1 MSVFWEML
9 SYPFLV
15 RAFVVGILV
24 SLCASLL
31 GSCLVLKRYAMI
43 GDGLSHVGFAAL
55 AIAYPLGIAPLSLA
69 IPVCV
74 LTAFVLLQV
83 KENAA
88 IKGDAV
94 LAMVCSGSL
103 AVGVMV
109 VSLTR
114 GMNTELDTYLFG
126 SILAMKRSDMWIS
139 LALALSVL
147 LLYVL
152 FYHRI
157 FAVTFDEQFARAVGV
172 DVKRYEMVLAVLA
185 AVTVVLGMRMMGSLL
200 ISCLI
205 VFPALSAMRVT
216 RRFRTTV
223 LLAGGIGV
231 AGFLIGLV
239 FSYLHAVP
247 TGACIVVTDILLF
260 FLFWGMGACRGKL
273 PSGHQQLPA
282 FPLHQLA
289 HPVRELVAG
298 NRLAVAEP
306 FEVDG
311 DHPAGDIPGP
321 DGEGDRV
328 KLGLG
333 KEPVFEEVDHGKA
346 EVQAEL
352 LGGGLGEKH
361 LGKKDSRLQTLE
373 QLFEEEGDVQW
384 LCRLVEDFLD
394 IGEDLALDFLGNI
407 GDRLVMVVEGLP
419 VDTGRL
425 AEFGHRDFVEFL
437 PGKESHASSLQRFSC
452 ADYSTV
458 FHVAF
463 LLVSVVTSIA

>member
-172 DVKRYEMVLAVLA
+172 DVKR
-185 AVTVVLGMRMMGSLL
+185 
-200 ISCLI
+200 
-205 VFPALSAMRVT
+205 
-216 RRFRTTV
+216 
-223 LLAGGIGV
+223 
-231 AGFLIGLV
+231 
-239 FSYLHAVP
+239 
-247 TGACIVVTDILLF
+247 
-260 FLFWGMGACRGKL
+260 
-273 PSGHQQLPA
+273 
-282 FPLHQLA
+282 
-289 HPVRELVAG
+289 
-298 NRLAVAEP
+298 
-306 FEVDG
+306 
-311 DHPAGDIPGP
+311 
-321 DGEGDRV
+321 
-328 KLGLG
+328 
-333 KEPVFEEVDHGKA
+333 
-346 EVQAEL
+346 
-352 LGGGLGEKH
+352 
-361 LGKKDSRLQTLE
+361 
-373 QLFEEEGDVQW
+373 
-384 LCRLVEDFLD
+384 
-394 IGEDLALDFLGNI
+394 
-407 GDRLVMVVEGLP
+407 
-419 VDTGRL
+419 
-425 AEFGHRDFVEFL
+425 
-437 PGKESHASSLQRFSC
+437 
-452 ADYSTV
+452 
-458 FHVAF
+458 
-463 LLVSVVTSIA
+463 